1 MCQQKSMHHFGGGV
15 ARPEKLRKVIA
26 EILRES
32 ELPRTLLAKDANLGR
47 ATLEA
52 WLSGLRN
59 PSTDS
64 IAQIAYGLEQRAER
78 LQHLAKQLRK
88 LLPTDT

>member
-1 MCQQKSMHHFGGGV
+1 M

-26 EILRES
+26 EILLES
-32 ELPRTLLAKDANLGR
+32 ELPRTLVAKDAELGR

-59 PSTDS
+59 PSAES
-64 IAQIAYGLEQRAER
+64 AAQLASGLEQRAER
-78 LQHLAKQLRK
+78 LQQLAIRLRK
-88 LLPTDT
+88 VLAEDG